1 MASLATFVNR
11 VVGVRTLEEIA
22 PASWA
27 QTETPRLR
35 PIANEDV
42 YLFVKR
48 IDNCGIVR
56 AADPVALQVRSR
68 SVATGFVAAMIV
80 IAGLV
85 PAAYNTMAGFTLQN
99 LRQEQASLK
108 QQQATL
114 DLQEAQLLSP
124 AHLEQL
130 AKTLRMVDPPPQAV
144 QYLDGK
150 AKNAD
155 ARNLLPAAGDASG
168 SVNSPPR

>member
-1 MASLATFVNR
+1 MATLATYRQSICRRSGARRSQAPRLDAHRNA
-11 VVGVRTLEEIA
+11 A
-22 PASWA
+22 PASDR
-27 QTETPRLR
+27 ERRCLS
-35 PIANEDV
+35 
-42 YLFVKR
+42 
-48 IDNCGIVR
+48 VR
-56 AADPVALQVRSR
+56 QADRQHGSGESGRSGAARVARSR
-68 SVATGFVAAMIV
+68 TMLTGFIAAMLV

-85 PAAYNTMAGFTLQN
+85 PTAYNTTAGFTLQH

-114 DLQEAQLLSP
+114 DLQEAELLSP

-144 QYLDGK
+144 QYLEGK

-155 ARNLLPAAGDASG
+155 ARNVLPGVIEPASA
-168 SVNSPPR
+168 NSQVR

>member
-11 VVGVRTLEEIA
+11 FVGIRTLEQA
-22 PASWA
+22 PPAVWTR
-27 QTETPRLR
+27 TETPRLR

-48 IDNCGIVR
+48 IDNSGVVR
-56 AADPVALQVRSR
+56 AADPVARQVRSR

-85 PAAYNTMAGFTLQN
+85 PAAYNTMAGFSLQN
-99 LRQEQASLK
+99 LRQEQAALNQEQS
-108 QQQATL
+108 TL
-114 DLQEAQLLSP
+114 DLQEAELLSP
-124 AHLEQL
+124 THLEQI
-130 AKTLRMVDPPPQAV
+130 AKTLRLVEPAPQSV

-150 AKNAD
+150 NKDAD
-155 ARNLLPAAGDASG
+155 ARNLLP
-168 SVNSPPR
+168 SPVDSQAR

>member
-11 VVGVRTLEEIA
+11 FVGVRAFEDVA

-27 QTETPRLR
+27 RTESPRLR

-48 IDNCGIVR
+48 IDNSGVVR
-56 AADPVALQVRSR
+56 AADPIARQVRSR
-68 SVATGFVAAMIV
+68 SVATAFIAAMLV

-99 LRQEQASLK
+99 LRQEQAKLK
-108 QQQATL
+108 QEQATL
-114 DLQEAQLLSP
+114 DLQEAELLSP
-124 AHLEQL
+124 THLEQI
-130 AKTLRMVDPPPQAV
+130 AKSLKMVDPAPQAV

-150 AKNAD
+150 SKTAD
-155 ARNLLPAAGDASG
+155 ARNRMPMG
-168 SVNSPPR
+168 SELQAR

>member
-1 MASLATFVNR
+1 MATLATFVNR
-11 VVGVRTLEEIA
+11 FVGMRTLEEAA
-22 PASWA
+22 PAVWTR
-27 QTETPRLR
+27 TETPRLR

-48 IDNCGIVR
+48 IDNSGVVR
-56 AADPVALQVRSR
+56 AADPIARQVRSR

-85 PAAYNTMAGFTLQN
+85 PAAYNTMAGFSLQN
-99 LRQEQASLK
+99 LRQEQAALK
-108 QQQATL
+108 QEQATL

-124 AHLEQL
+124 SHLEQI
-130 AKTLRMVDPPPQAV
+130 AKSLRMVDPAPQAV

-150 AKNAD
+150 SKNAD
-155 ARNLLPAAGDASG
+155 ARNLLPATDD
-168 SVNSPPR
+168 SPAR

>member
-11 VVGVRTLEEIA
+11 VVGVRALDDA
-22 PASWA
+22 PPAVWTR
-27 QTETPRLR
+27 TETPRLR

-48 IDNCGIVR
+48 IDNGGVVR
-56 AADPVALQVRSR
+56 AADPAARRARSR
-68 SVATGFVAAMIV
+68 SVATGFLAAMLV

-85 PAAYNTMAGFTLQN
+85 PAAYNTMSGFTLQN
-99 LRQEQASLK
+99 LRQEQDKLK

-124 AHLEQL
+124 SRLEQL
-130 AKTLRMVDPPPQAV
+130 AKSLKLVEPVPQAV

-150 AKNAD
+150 SKNAD
-155 ARNLLPAAGDASG
+155 ARVNLPLSG
-168 SVNSPPR
+168 SEVAPQ

>member
-11 VVGVRTLEEIA
+11 VVGLTSAEEIA
-22 PASWA
+22 PASWV
-27 QTETPRLR
+27 QTEMPRLR

-48 IDNCGIVR
+48 IDNSGIVR
-56 AADPVALQVRSR
+56 AADPVARRVRTR

-99 LRQEQASLK
+99 LRQEQATLK
-108 QQQATL
+108 QQQASL
-114 DLQEAQLLSP
+114 DLQEAELLSP

-130 AKTLRMVDPPPQAV
+130 AKTLRMVEPSPQAV

-150 AKNAD
+150 SKNAD
-155 ARNLLPAAGDASG
+155 ARNVLPSAETAAVA
-168 SVNSPPR
+168 NSQAQ

>member
-1 MASLATFVNR
+1 
-11 VVGVRTLEEIA
+11 
-22 PASWA
+22 
-27 QTETPRLR
+27 
-35 PIANEDV
+35 
-42 YLFVKR
+42 
-48 IDNCGIVR
+48 
-56 AADPVALQVRSR
+56 
-68 SVATGFVAAMIV
+68 MIV

-114 DLQEAQLLSP
+114 DLQEAELLSP

-130 AKTLRMVDPPPQAV
+130 AKTLRMVDPAPQAV

-155 ARNLLPAAGDASG
+155 ARNLLPAAVDTAAL
-168 SVNSPPR
+168 VNSQAQ

>member
-11 VVGVRTLEEIA
+11 FVGARALEEVA
-22 PASWA
+22 PAVWTR
-27 QTETPRLR
+27 TESPRLR

-48 IDNCGIVR
+48 IDNSGVVR
-56 AADPVALQVRSR
+56 ATDPAARRARSR
-68 SVATGFVAAMIV
+68 SVATGFIAAMLV

-85 PAAYNTMAGFTLQN
+85 PAAYNTMAGFSLQN
-99 LRQEQASLK
+99 LRMEQERLK
-108 QQQATL
+108 QQQSRL
-114 DLQEAQLLSP
+114 DLKEAEMLSP

-130 AKTLRMVDPPPQAV
+130 AKSLKMVEPTPQAV

-150 AKNAD
+150 PKTE
-155 ARNLLPAAGDASG
+155 ARVDLPLAGAEVAS
-168 SVNSPPR
+168 R